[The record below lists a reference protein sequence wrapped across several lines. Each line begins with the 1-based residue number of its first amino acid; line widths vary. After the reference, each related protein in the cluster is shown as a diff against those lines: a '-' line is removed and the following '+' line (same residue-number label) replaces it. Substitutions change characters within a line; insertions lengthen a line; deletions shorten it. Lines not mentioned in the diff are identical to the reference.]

1 MMLTDAYT
9 LLGQVNGATG
19 SAVGIAVDPT
29 GSSFFYWSFR
39 YTYLLTLSLH

>member
-1 MMLTDAYT
+1 MPTMMLTDAYM

-29 GSSFFYWSFR
+29 GSSFFIEVFDIPIY
-39 YTYLLTLSLH
+39 